1 MKRTSIL
8 FSIIFLGMIIKSF
21 SQSTDFYAGKW
32 EIMIY
37 GSPMG
42 DIKFKTELIRKD
54 GKLTG
59 ELAYADEPDKPKRPI
74 TKIEE
79 NGDNLKIYFESSQG
93 GDVFFDFKKEN
104 ENTLKGNI
112 SGYESVA
119 KRIKD

>member
-1 MKRTSIL
+1 MV
-8 FSIIFLGMIIKSF
+8 
-21 SQSTDFYAGKW
+21 
-32 EIMIY
+32 Y
-37 GSPMG
+37 GSPIG
-42 DIKFKTELIRKD
+42 DIKFNTELIRKD

-59 ELAYADEPDKPKRPI
+59 ELAYADDPERPI

-93 GDVFFDFKKEN
+93 GEVMFDLKKED

-112 SGYESVA
+112 SGYDSVA